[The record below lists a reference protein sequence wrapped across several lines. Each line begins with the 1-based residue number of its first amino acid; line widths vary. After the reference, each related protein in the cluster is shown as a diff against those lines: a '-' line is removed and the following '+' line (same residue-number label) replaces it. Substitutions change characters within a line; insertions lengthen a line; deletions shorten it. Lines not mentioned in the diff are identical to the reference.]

1 MTARTVNADDPIQ
14 TPRLAH
20 FVLRAGKFEDMVDFY
35 MNLLNARVV
44 ERTDKLAFLT
54 YDDEHHRMAF
64 INMSGAADQEK
75 GPVGLDHVAYT
86 LADLGD
92 LFRQY
97 KRLKAQGL
105 IPFWTINHGMT
116 TSMYYRD
123 PDGNG
128 VEFQVDNFKTKE
140 ELDAFFASGKFSEN
154 PIGVDFDPE
163 KLLAM
168 YEDGVALSDLLTQGT
183 AAK

>member
-1 MTARTVNADDPIQ
+1 MTTRTVNANDPIQ

-20 FVLRAGKFEDMVDFY
+20 FVLRAGKFDEMVDFY
-35 MNLLNARVV
+35 MNVLGAHIV
-44 ERTDKLAFLT
+44 ERNEQLAFLT
-54 YDDEHHRMAF
+54 YDDEHHRLAL
-64 INMSGAADQEK
+64 INMSAAADQEK

-92 LFRQY
+92 LFRHY
-97 KRLKAQGL
+97 VRLKDQGL
-105 IPFWTINHGMT
+105 LPFWTINHGMT

-128 VEFQVDNFKTKE
+128 VEFQVDNFKTQAELE
-140 ELDAFFASGKFSEN
+140 EFFASGKFKEN
-154 PIGVDFDPE
+154 PIGIDFDAE

-168 YEDGVALSDLLTQGT
+168 YEDGVAISELLKQGT